1 MDALSDRH
9 MASSIINTTKIDTAF
24 LNRLARLYKS
34 GMSIKEI
41 SDILQINQQTA
52 TKLLRLLGYNTGV
65 LEETWLT
72 N

>member
-1 MDALSDRH
+1 
-9 MASSIINTTKIDTAF
+9 MAGAVINTLNIDAAF
-24 LNRLARLYKS
+24 LRSLSRLYES

-41 SDILQINQQTA
+41 CDILKIDQQMA

-65 LEETWLT
+65 LAETWLL

>member
-1 MDALSDRH
+1 MVSA
-9 MASSIINTTKIDTAF
+9 IINTLKIDAAM
-24 LNRLARLYKS
+24 LKRLSRLYES

-41 SDILQINQQTA
+41 SNKLEMDQQT
-52 TKLLRLLGYNTGV
+52 TIRLLRLLGYNTGV